1 MLLTASLRGTDGF
14 GLKVIHLRP
23 RNAALGLATT
33 PATIMLF
40 DRDTGAPLCVLGGTY
55 LTALR
60 TAASSALAT
69 AALAPQ
75 LPRMQLLIFGA
86 GLQAETHAKCICAVR
101 SVGAIVLV
109 NRSPE
114 RAQALADELRTEL
127 QVAVR
132 VVPSDD
138 VALVRAAVVAADI
151 VCTTT
156 SSASPLFE
164 AAWLK
169 RGAHVNAV
177 GSYVPSTS
185 ELDPLVAKRARRLV
199 VDTDEAW
206 SAGDLG
212 RPLALGYVRKEDAAT
227 LGQLCLG
234 ELSEAALA
242 ATLRSVPAQQGQG
255 QGQQQRQQQHEPPPQ
270 PQPPQ
275 PPQPQQQPPANEQ
288 DKDITLYKSVGTAV
302 LDIAAALLVYQ
313 ECSSAGLAVRVDMS

>member
-1 MLLTASLRGTDGF
+1 
-14 GLKVIHLRP
+14 VIHLRP

-40 DRDTGAPLCVLGGTY
+40 DRDTGAPRCVLAGTY

-75 LPRMQLLIFGA
+75 LPRMQLVIFGA

-114 RAQALADELRTEL
+114 RAQALAGELRAEL
-127 QVAVR
+127 QVPIR
-132 VVPSDD
+132 VVASDD
-138 VALVRAAVVAADI
+138 VALVRAAVGAADI

-156 SSASPLFE
+156 GSASPLFE
-164 AAWLK
+164 AAWLR

-199 VDTDEAW
+199 VDTDDAW

-212 RPLALGYVRKEDAAT
+212 RPLELGYVRKEDSVT

-234 ELSEAALA
+234 ELSEAALL
-242 ATLRSVPAQQGQG
+242 ATLQISPAHEGQE
-255 QGQQQRQQQHEPPPQ
+255 RVSQHEPPP
-270 PQPPQ
+270 PPPQ
-275 PPQPQQQPPANEQ
+275 TADVQASEQ
-288 DKDITLYKSVGTAV
+288 DKDITLFKSVGTAV

-313 ECSSAGLAVRVDMS
+313 ECTSAGLGAVRVDMN